1 MFSHFFER
9 VAEQNA
15 RLLIQGQA
23 TRPMTVTEYLQST
36 VMILQVGARIGLVV
50 PECTYS

>member
-15 RLLIQGQA
+15 RLLIQA
-23 TRPMTVTEYLQST
+23 TRPMTVTEYEQST
-36 VMILQVGARIGLVV
+36 VMILQVCARIGLVV